1 MEVDSEL
8 DDYEELS
15 FSANGSTFATS
26 FHALATVTS
35 SLYPVSDLSYKT
47 GYFRTSSHKSSFSLK
62 FKNTLEV
69 IFRYTPSIYY
79 TKVIKREKKRKKYEK
94 NML

>member
-8 DDYEELS
+8 DDYEELL
-15 FSANGSTFATS
+15 FLYLLCDRKKKKKKARKKRRFRVSANGSTFATS

-47 GYFRTSSHKSSFSLK
+47 GYFHTCSLKSSFALK
-62 FKNTLEV
+62 FKNTLEAS
-69 IFRYTPSIYY
+69 FR
-79 TKVIKREKKRKKYEK
+79 
-94 NML
+94 